1 MARPLNE
8 LLTAVAFSVHEMPA
22 DKIFDPERFADASSG
37 RLLALAVAGTGVL
50 ALQGVHLQN
59 LQIQNVLAGFQL
71 GLQGGD
77 DVDTGNNHL
86 GPVGQAFF
94 HQKV

>member
-1 MARPLNE
+1 MHVKRKIRIFITMTP
-8 LLTAVAFSVHEMPA
+8 AF
-22 DKIFDPERFADASSG
+22 
-37 RLLALAVAGTGVL
+37 LLALAVTRTGVL

-59 LQIQNVLAGFQL
+59 FEIQNVLAGFQF